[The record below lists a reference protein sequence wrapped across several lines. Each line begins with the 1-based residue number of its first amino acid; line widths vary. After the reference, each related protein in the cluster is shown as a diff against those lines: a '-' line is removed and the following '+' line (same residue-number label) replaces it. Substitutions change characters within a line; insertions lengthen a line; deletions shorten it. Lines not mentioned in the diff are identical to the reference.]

1 MLETCAKTL
10 EFLCQ
15 EGHSLFTRCD
25 VARSTIVDMIVASY
39 KDAVDDWRNLLLGEE
54 TPDDDETFNVCSSL
68 KKLSLFYAC
77 HNINQ
82 WNLWDTLFQDVKV
95 SDGTGSTGMLSR
107 FFVKKICRL
116 REFLTRRESN
126 TLNRFWAR
134 RF

>member
-1 MLETCAKTL
+1 METCAKTL

-25 VARSTIVDMIVASY
+25 VARSTIVDMIVAAY
-39 KDAVDDWRNLLLGEE
+39 KDAIDDWRNLLLGEE
-54 TPDDDETFNVCSSL
+54 TPDDDETFNVVSSL

-95 SDGTGSTGMLSR
+95 KTTFCFCLLCKYLYDSQTIN
-107 FFVKKICRL
+107 KKNMAD
-116 REFLTRRESN
+116 FLNMFLFE
-126 TLNRFWAR
+126 
-134 RF
+134 